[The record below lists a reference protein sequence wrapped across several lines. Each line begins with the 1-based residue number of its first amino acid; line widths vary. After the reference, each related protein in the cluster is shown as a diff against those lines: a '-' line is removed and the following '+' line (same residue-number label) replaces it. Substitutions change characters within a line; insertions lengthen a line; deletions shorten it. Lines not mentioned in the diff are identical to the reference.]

1 MIFGI
6 GVDVVEI
13 ERFAATMQRTPG
25 VAQRVLTTAELE
37 MPTESQA
44 VRFAAK
50 EALAKA
56 IGKNSMNWQD
66 VRVINDEDGQPHFEF
81 SAAGEAVLLKNNI
94 KNVHI
99 SLSHDAGVAT
109 AFVIAES

>member
-6 GVDVVEI
+6 GVDVVDV
-13 ERFAATMQRTPG
+13 ERFAATSQRTPS
-25 VAQRVLTTAELE
+25 VAQRVLTTSELE

-66 VRVINDEDGQPHFEF
+66 VRVVNDQNGQPYFEF
-81 SAAGEAVLLKNNI
+81 SDAGKSVLLKNNI
-94 KNVHI
+94 KKVHI

>member
-6 GVDVVEI
+6 GVDLVDI
-13 ERFAATMQRTPG
+13 ERFATTSQRTPS
-25 VAQRVLTTAELE
+25 VAHRVLTTAELE
-37 MPTESQA
+37 LPTESQA

-56 IGKNSMNWQD
+56 IGKNSMNWHD
-66 VRVINDEDGQPHFEF
+66 VCVVNDENGKPHFEF
-81 SAAGEAVLLKNNI
+81 SDAGKSVLRANNI
-94 KNVHI
+94 NKVHI